1 MYCCDVL
8 GTFDKY
14 NLLSMLVTKV
24 VKYKKSTLNT
34 FIFNLKKIMRN
45 EGHEYIDLFLRGLN
59 EKTMPKAGLV
69 KLNIYKNDIIILN
82 YFEPFVRSN
91 IHIKYF
97 SDTKELKQLRIYRS
111 DDDQDRLN
119 QSNTRKN
126 HG

>member
-45 EGHEYIDLFLRGLN
+45 EGHEYIDLFLRALN
-59 EKTMPKAGLV
+59 EKTMPKAGFV
-69 KLNIYKNDIIILN
+69 KLNIYKNDIIIPN
-82 YFEPFVRSN
+82 YFEPFVRSI

>member
-8 GTFDKY
+8 GAFDKY
-14 NLLSMLVTKV
+14 NLLSMSVTKV

-59 EKTMPKAGLV
+59 EKTMPKAVFV

-119 QSNTRKN
+119 QSNIRKN

>member
-1 MYCCDVL
+1 
-8 GTFDKY
+8 
-14 NLLSMLVTKV
+14 MLVTKV

-45 EGHEYIDLFLRGLN
+45 EGHEYIDLFLRALN
-59 EKTMPKAGLV
+59 EKTMPKAGFV
-69 KLNIYKNDIIILN
+69 KLNIYKNDIIIPN
-82 YFEPFVRSN
+82 YFEPFVRSI